1 MSGNKRIF
9 YACYGVGPCGGAPL
23 PNIISA
29 GLSLSQSY
37 KNIFAQG
44 SIQPSSTYGDMPDVE
59 ISYKAYLKNF
69 VGLASEPGLNSFI
82 GLELFVG
89 DDDFT
94 GWDPNS
100 QTNSVLTGA
109 VSASYLLLSEVTY
122 TLSIDKPFTVERKYK
137 GFSKDLGKG
146 SGSTPY
152 VSSTNAMDNVLMRH
166 TYLGNLPS
174 ELSGNAPQNISIS
187 FSINRDYVQE
197 FATRKPYASYI
208 NFPIESSVTFDLLA
222 QSMDSIVISAMESAC
237 QNPVSYKQNI
247 NINLCQGGSLAIN
260 NARLT
265 SLNYSGADSDGNSNL
280 TLSATYTGYGSPDN
294 IKPVIILDEHEDPCA

>member
-23 PNIISA
+23 PHVISA
-29 GLSLSQSY
+29 SLSLSQSY
-37 KNIFAQG
+37 KSTFAQG
-44 SIQPSSTYGDMPDVE
+44 SIQPSSTYGEMPDVE
-59 ISYKAYLKNF
+59 ISYKSYLKNF
-69 VGLASEPGLNSFI
+69 SGLASEPGLNDFI

-89 DDDFT
+89 SDDFS

-100 QTNSVLTGA
+100 ETNPVLTGT

-122 TLSIDKPFTVERKYK
+122 TLSVDKPFTVERKYK

-146 SGSTPY
+146 SGPTPY
-152 VSSTNAMDNVLMRH
+152 VSSPGAMDNVLMRH
-166 TYLGNLPS
+166 TYTGNLPS
-174 ELSGNAPQNISIS
+174 ELSGNAPQNISVS
-187 FSINRDYVQE
+187 FSINRDYVGE
-197 FATRKPYASYI
+197 FGTRKPYASYV

-222 QSMDSIVISAMESAC
+222 QSMDGVVISAMDSAC
-237 QNPVSYKQNI
+237 QNPTSYKQNI
-247 NINLCQGGSLAIN
+247 NINLCEGGGVTIN

-294 IKPVIILDEHEDPCA
+294 IKPVIILDEQQDPCA